1 MNNSKYYKSLK
12 NLKELIAKNGVTTD
26 LIDELKTLRVL
37 VIDEKQPL
45 LAKAIRLIYQH
56 IEENETFNVAIPDD
70 EPIEGFEKE
79 EGDDDTVAEI
89 NPVESLDYLFSNMLD
104 YDKKMNETDIRG
116 FVADLKEQAGENW

>member
-79 EGDDDTVAEI
+79 EDDDAVVEI